1 MKIVVLGA
9 TGGIGVEIIRQSID
23 HGHAVTA
30 LVRSPGPLITFSD
43 RINLVQGDV
52 LNRPELERV
61 LAGQDA
67 VVSGFGPRVPIS
79 KDDAHLLQHFG
90 TALTSAM
97 QRAGVRRLVA
107 VSVAFLFK
115 DSIIPPAYLAGRLFF
130 SDLVHDAAEM
140 EDVIEKSGLDWTI
153 VRPPRLTDKPRT
165 GKYRAQEGHLP
176 RFGFTISRADVA
188 DFALKATENHLSTQK
203 IVGLSN

>member
-1 MKIVVLGA
+1 MKIVVLGG

-52 LNRPELERV
+52 LNRAELERV

-97 QRAGVRRLVA
+97 QRGGPAARGGIGGVPFQRLDHPTGV
-107 VSVAFLFK
+107 
-115 DSIIPPAYLAGRLFF
+115 PC
-130 SDLVHDAAEM
+130 
-140 EDVIEKSGLDWTI
+140 
-153 VRPPRLTDKPRT
+153 RPPFLQRPGSRCSRNGGCHRKE
-165 GKYRAQEGHLP
+165 RA
-176 RFGFTISRADVA
+176 
-188 DFALKATENHLSTQK
+188 
-203 IVGLSN
+203 

>member
-52 LNRPELERV
+52 LNRAELERV

-67 VVSGFGPRVPIS
+67 VV
-79 KDDAHLLQHFG
+79 
-90 TALTSAM
+90 
-97 QRAGVRRLVA
+97 
-107 VSVAFLFK
+107 
-115 DSIIPPAYLAGRLFF
+115 
-130 SDLVHDAAEM
+130 
-140 EDVIEKSGLDWTI
+140 
-153 VRPPRLTDKPRT
+153 
-165 GKYRAQEGHLP
+165 
-176 RFGFTISRADVA
+176 
-188 DFALKATENHLSTQK
+188 
-203 IVGLSN
+203 